1 MDPKDQLI
9 LNNLNELSNSGIE
22 VAYNKLEELRKKIK
36 ITNKAKL
43 EKINED
49 LRMEQWVIEM
59 VDRNKKNI

>member
-1 MDPKDQLI
+1 MTPKDQLI

-36 ITNKAKL
+36 TTNKAKI

-49 LRMEQWVIEM
+49 LRIEQWVIEM

>member
-1 MDPKDQLI
+1 MTPVDQLI
-9 LNNLNELSNSGIE
+9 LKNLNELSDSGIE

>member
-1 MDPKDQLI
+1 MTPKDQLI